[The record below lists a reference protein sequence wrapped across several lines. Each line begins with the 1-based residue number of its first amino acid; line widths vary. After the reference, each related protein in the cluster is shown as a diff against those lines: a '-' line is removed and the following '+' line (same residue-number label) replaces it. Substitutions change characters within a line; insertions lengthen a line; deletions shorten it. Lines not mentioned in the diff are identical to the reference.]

1 MTFTGLG
8 SLSLRVIAQHPVCS
22 VSASHQLA
30 WFYSIAIEI
39 SQEQAQKG
47 KELGEKQTQR
57 ETRIQI
63 SGLWRNSALQFPN
76 TNPFLTF
83 SPLS

>member
-8 SLSLRVIAQHPVCS
+8 SLSLRAIAQHPVHS

-39 SQEQAQKG
+39 SQEQAQRG
-47 KELGEKQTQR
+47 KELGEKQTLP
-57 ETRIQI
+57 ETRIKI
-63 SGLWRNSALQFPN
+63 SGV
-76 TNPFLTF
+76 
-83 SPLS
+83 